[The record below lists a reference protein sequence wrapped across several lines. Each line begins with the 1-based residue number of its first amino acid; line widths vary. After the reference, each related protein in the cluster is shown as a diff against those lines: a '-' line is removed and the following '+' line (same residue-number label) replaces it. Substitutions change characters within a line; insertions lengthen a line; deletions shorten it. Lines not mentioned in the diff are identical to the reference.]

1 MATTS
6 FDNIKILRDDEAQT
20 LKAAFTNRLF
30 YGADSS
36 VPDGDPDGY
45 PDETLSSTSLGF
57 DIADYEVLMPVEL
70 TGTTIA
76 VNTGDGTVTATGGTP
91 FTAGSAP
98 VGKLLWDATDPSDL
112 RLIGKIGIRTNDNV
126 VELVENYLGASN
138 LSGVTAY
145 ISNVAATDHNQSLDH
160 KGNFYILVKRTDTT
174 YDGDSR
180 FVLPS
185 VSGMQQFVTDLV
197 GGVQQGLNTTYVALN
212 RLSSVGIKNKP
223 LGASGE
229 VEVPATI
236 KRINLYQRVGTD
248 YNSPYF
254 ETENDIP
261 FWVAYE
267 VNPFGLTS
275 KNLDKNTV
283 YSLEI
288 QEVLPTW
295 DDGLGDV
302 RGITIYVPYISATYG
317 VI

>member
-6 FDNIKILRDDEAQT
+6 FDNIKILRDDEAGT
-20 LKAAFTNRLF
+20 LKAAFLNRLF

-36 VPDGDPDGY
+36 VPDGDEDGY
-45 PDETLSSTSLGF
+45 PDENLTEASLGF
-57 DIADYEVLMPVEL
+57 DLADYEVLMPVEL
-70 TGTTIA
+70 SGATLTITNNDA
-76 VNTGDGTVTATGGTP
+76 TVTASSGV
-91 FTAGSAP
+91 FTTGSAP

-112 RLIGKIGIRTNDNV
+112 RLIGKIASRTSDTV
-126 VELVENYLGASN
+126 VELQDLYLGSTA
-138 LSGVTAY
+138 GTVTAY
-145 ISNVAATDHNQSLDH
+145 ISNVAATDHNQSLNH

-174 YDGDSR
+174 YDGDPR
-180 FVLPS
+180 YVLPS
-185 VSGMQQFVTDLV
+185 VSGMQQFVTDLI

-212 RLSSVGIKNKP
+212 RLSSVGTKNKP

-236 KRINLYQRVGTD
+236 KRINWYQRVGTL

-267 VNPFGLTS
+267 VNPFGLAS

-295 DDGLGDV
+295 DDGTGNV

>member
-6 FDNIKILRDDEAQT
+6 FDNIKILRDDEAGT
-20 LKAAFTNRLF
+20 LKAAFTNKLF

-36 VPDGDPDGY
+36 VPDGDPNGY
-45 PDETLSSTSLGF
+45 PDENLSEASLGF

-70 TGTTIA
+70 SGATLSITNNDA
-76 VNTGDGTVTATGGTP
+76 TVTASSGV
-91 FTAGSAP
+91 FTTGSAP
-98 VGKLLWDATDPSDL
+98 VGKLLWDATDASDL
-112 RLIGKIGIRTNDNV
+112 RLIGKIASRTSDTV
-126 VELVENYLGASN
+126 VELQDPYLGSTA
-138 LSGVTAY
+138 GTVTAY
-145 ISNVAATDHNQSLDH
+145 ISNVAATDHNQSLNH

-174 YDGDSR
+174 YDGDPR
-180 FVLPS
+180 YVLPS
-185 VSGMQQFVTDLV
+185 VSGMQQFVTDLI

-212 RLSSVGIKNKP
+212 RLSSVGTKNKP

-236 KRINLYQRVGTD
+236 KRINWYQRVGTL

-267 VNPFGLTS
+267 VNPFGLAS

-295 DDGLGDV
+295 DDGTGNV

>member
-6 FDNIKILRDDEAQT
+6 FDNIKILRDDEAGT
-20 LKAAFTNRLF
+20 LKAAFTNKLF

-36 VPDGDPDGY
+36 VPDGDPNGY
-45 PDETLSSTSLGF
+45 PDENLSEASLGF

-70 TGTTIA
+70 SGATLSITNNDA
-76 VNTGDGTVTATGGTP
+76 TVTASSGV
-91 FTAGSAP
+91 FTTGSAP

-112 RLIGKIGIRTNDNV
+112 RLIGKIASRTSDTV
-126 VELVENYLGASN
+126 VELQDLYLGSTA
-138 LSGVTAY
+138 GTVTAY
-145 ISNVAATDHNQSLDH
+145 ISNVAATDHNQSLNH

-174 YDGDSR
+174 YDGDPR
-180 FVLPS
+180 YVLPS
-185 VSGMQQFVTDLV
+185 VSGMQQFVTDLI

-212 RLSSVGIKNKP
+212 RLSSVGTKNKP

-236 KRINLYQRVGTD
+236 KRINWYQRVGTL

-267 VNPFGLTS
+267 VIL
-275 KNLDKNTV
+275 LDLLLKT
-283 YSLEI
+283 
-288 QEVLPTW
+288 
-295 DDGLGDV
+295 
-302 RGITIYVPYISATYG
+302 
-317 VI
+317 